1 MPLERLVTVVNPLGL
16 HARPSARLVTVVN
29 QFKSRVLIRRADD
42 ATFVDAGSIL
52 SVMFLAAAQ
61 GASLVLRAEG
71 EDEAAALA
79 AVAALFAEAQEPSNV
94 F

>member
-1 MPLERLVTVVNPLGL
+1 MPLEHLVTVKNPLGL

-29 QFKSRVLIRRADD
+29 QFKSSVLIRRADEPN
-42 ATFVDAGSIL
+42 FVNAGSIL
-52 SVMFLAAAQ
+52 SVMFLSATQ
-61 GASLVLRAEG
+61 GTPLVIRVEG

-79 AVAALFAEAQEPSNV
+79 AVVALLSEAQDLSNV

>member
-16 HARPSARLVTVVN
+16 HARPSARLVTVVG
-29 QFKSRVLIRRADD
+29 QFKSRVLIRRADE
-42 ATFVDAGSIL
+42 ATFVDASSIL

-61 GASLVLRAEG
+61 GTPLVIRVEG

-79 AVAALFAEAQEPSNV
+79 AVAGLFAEAQESSHV

>member
-1 MPLERLVTVVNPLGL
+1 MPLERLVTVTNPLGL

-42 ATFVDAGSIL
+42 PNFVDAGSIL
-52 SVMFLAAAQ
+52 SVMLLAVSQ
-61 GASLVLRAEG
+61 GTPLIVRVEG

-79 AVAALFAEAQEPSNV
+79 AVVALLSEGQESSHV